1 MAPHT
6 TDQIASANDKDARH
20 EAFLHAITR
29 HKMPTLAA
37 AELYQVA
44 PSTAYRLRNR
54 AQATA
59 STPDDAAPLKMTPRR
74 VRRMRLLPHILDAF
88 HGPKS
93 HGCAGADKVHS
104 ILREDPEI
112 LKEFGPVGRHL
123 VASIMREHGLRGVQ
137 TIKKVVKQQEYAPN
151 IPHGEFRK
159 PGRKVIGA
167 DTMQIQC
174 ADRKWL
180 YVTLQLDHD
189 DLEIVGAATSEKN
202 DTAMTRKSLREA
214 ARTVKEKLDD
224 PTVEIIGH
232 SDRGSPFCS
241 EAYKQELDYQEFI
254 RSNSPVHRPTENPF
268 NENVNSLLRREL
280 PRIVFEQ
287 TGKALHELTPQEMAK
302 HVRGYVRF
310 YNSDRPHSSLGYY
323 SPHEFA
329 KLPRDKKEAI
339 LARTQARRDRR
350 RKRRHEAIQRARQ
363 ARLAPVV
370 VALAM
375 GAPQLVSLPLAIA
388 A

>member
-6 TDQIASANDKDARH
+6 TDQIASANDKNARH

-59 STPDDAAPLKMTPRR
+59 STPDVAAPLKMTPRR
-74 VRRMRLLPHILDAF
+74 VRRMRLLPKILDAF

-93 HGCAGADKVHS
+93 LGTAGADKVHS

-112 LKEFGPVGRHL
+112 LKEFGPVGRNL

-214 ARTVKEKLDD
+214 ARTVKEKIDD
-224 PTVEIIGH
+224 PTVEIIAH

-241 EAYKQELDYQEFI
+241 EAYKQELDHQEFI
-254 RSNSPVHRPTENPF
+254 RSNSPVHKPTENPY

-280 PRIVFEQ
+280 PRIVFALT

-302 HVRGYVRF
+302 YVRWYVRF

-339 LARTQARRDRR
+339 LACTQARRDRR
-350 RKRRHEAIQRARQ
+350 RKRRHDAIQRARQ
-363 ARLAPVV
+363 ARLAPLV
-370 VALAM
+370 VALAIH
-375 GAPQLVSLPLAIA
+375 APLTAAPLAMA